1 MSVTVN
7 PAWNRVNPRR
17 PKTLALDYYLC
28 MQDIFTRGFRVIFLG
43 IQGVFSGIS
52 VIFMAV
58 QGNVAGI
65 VGQPSGVQVDS
76 SWELGDAV
84 GMRVVLQKN
93 SQAMRTLRLRLI

>member
-1 MSVTVN
+1 
-7 PAWNRVNPRR
+7 
-17 PKTLALDYYLC
+17 